1 MKRQKIATVL
11 AWLLMFILP
20 LPLIML
26 LNQGLIE
33 TATNLVIYDLGIAA
47 YVWWLAL
54 VVIATRPKWL
64 EQLIGLPT
72 LYSIHGVIGI
82 VALVA
87 ATLHKFN
94 SFSMFPLIKETGNY
108 AWYLMLFVIGY
119 AVLFMSGWLVDRN
132 KLFSNLKRF
141 LEEKLL
147 KHQVSV
153 WLHRLVFIAI
163 GLVWVHVMLIPR
175 LGNVAGFR
183 SVFNLYTLVALGWY
197 IVYKLNQKFGQADA
211 IVSENHSLSADL
223 QQVVLKLKDP
233 QKQYR
238 AGDFYFLAFKSN
250 FKISGEAHP
259 FSVASAPTVDPNE
272 VVFMIHKLGDFTKRI
287 ETIPVGTKVKLE
299 GPFGLFD
306 RYVKEAKGPVILYGL
321 GTGVAPLFS
330 LAIQYAGQKSIR
342 LIWSTNGQEPGAYYT
357 EQLEQLAK
365 QGVAVNVKA
374 HRFVAGELQQI
385 LSQAEV
391 QNGLVIT
398 VGSASVVLKV
408 QQTLRDI
415 GFSSTQL
422 LDERITM

>member
-1 MKRQKIATVL
+1 MRRQKITTIL
-11 AWLLMFILP
+11 AWLIIFILP
-20 LPLIML
+20 LPLIVL

-33 TATNLVIYDLGIAA
+33 TTTNLVIYDLGIVA

-54 VVIATRPKWL
+54 VIIATRPRWL

-72 LYSIHGVIGI
+72 LYSIHGIIGV
-82 VALVA
+82 VALIA

-119 AVLFMSGWLVDRN
+119 AVLFMSGWLVDRS
-132 KLFSNLKRF
+132 KIFLDFKRI

-147 KHQVSV
+147 KHQISV

-163 GLVWVHVMLIPR
+163 GLVWSHVMLITR
-175 LGNVAGFR
+175 LGNVTGFR

-197 IVYKLNQKFGQADA
+197 VVYKINQKFGQADA
-211 IVSENHSLSADL
+211 IVIENHSLSVNL
-223 QQVVLKLKDP
+223 QQVVLKLKDS
-233 QKQYR
+233 QKRYR

-259 FSVASAPTVDPNE
+259 FSVASAPTVDPNI
-272 VVFMIHKLGDFTKRI
+272 VVFMIHKSGDFTKKI
-287 ETIPVGTKVKLE
+287 ETVPVGTKVKLE

-306 RYVKEAKGPVILYGL
+306 RYIKEAKGPVILYGL

-330 LAIQYAGQKSIR
+330 LAIQYAGQKNIR
-342 LIWSTNGQEPGAYYT
+342 LIWSTNGQEPGEYYT
-357 EQLEQLAK
+357 EKLEWLVK
-365 QGVAVNVKA
+365 KGVAVNVKP
-374 HRFVAGELQQI
+374 HRFVANELQQI
-385 LSQAEV
+385 FSQAEV

-398 VGSASVVLKV
+398 VGSAPVVLKV